1 MIFFSKTGIADT
13 QTADALL
20 CLMPPIFES
29 NGEEIPFTAADG
41 KYTAEGFAA
50 EDKVEALGDGLF
62 RVHRSVTNTGVGART
77 GKWIIEARDLFATD
91 RYLIPCVSFSGN
103 VRAL

>member
-29 NGEEIPFTAADG
+29 NGEEIPFTADDG
-41 KYTAEGFAA
+41 KYTAECTAA
-50 EDKVEALGDGLF
+50 
-62 RVHRSVTNTGVGART
+62 
-77 GKWIIEARDLFATD
+77 
-91 RYLIPCVSFSGN
+91 
-103 VRAL
+103 